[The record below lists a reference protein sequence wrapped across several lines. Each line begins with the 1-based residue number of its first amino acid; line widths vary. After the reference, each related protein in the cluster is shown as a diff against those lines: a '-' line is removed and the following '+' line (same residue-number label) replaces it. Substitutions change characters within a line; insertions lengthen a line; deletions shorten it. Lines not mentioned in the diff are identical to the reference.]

1 MSQSAGPFTDRYGLV
16 FGYDMSENVNCYKGE
31 PTTNIAYATNNYLN
45 SGSNWWVN
53 GGSTDFND
61 NDTSIPKPIIPNVD
75 TSNLRIFSSTVTGG
89 GSNQQLGSSIISISP
104 STQYTMSIYFWFQGS
119 TLQIPPYVRTAV
131 NNDSLG
137 YFEYNGSTNY
147 LNWPRGKWIRL
158 SKTFTTQA
166 NETGVYMSSYTGDYV
181 GEKLAYFGY
190 QLEQKDHMTPL
201 VLGTRG
207 INTGLYNLSDN
218 TPITLTTLSYDSSA
232 NFSFDGSD
240 DNMDADVQLTYGNC
254 SIEMICKW
262 TSSISDLFAAGTGSM
277 GDGLSG
283 GTYLMA
289 RATSSKFWIGMYSPQ
304 ILGGGWYNLDGSS
317 HAVATSLSTNTY
329 YHITLVNNQ
338 STWSFYVNG
347 SLAGSS
353 NHNYVSNTGA
363 TRLGIFRNHVQNV
376 GNAGEVKMFKVYNNQ
391 ALNSTDVSI
400 NYNNYKKR
408 YNI

>member
-1 MSQSAGPFTDRYGLV
+1 MSQSVGPGYNDSGLV
-16 FGYDMSENVNCYKGE
+16 FTYDTNDINCYRGE
-31 PTTNIAYATNNYLN
+31 PTTNIAYATSNNLTSN
-45 SGSNWWVN
+45 SNWWFN
-53 GGSTDFND
+53 GGASILSN
-61 NDTSIPKPIIPNVD
+61 NDTSLTKPIIPNVD
-75 TSNLRIFSSTVTGG
+75 TTNLHIFSSQVTIVGNQHI
-89 GSNQQLGSSIISISP
+89 GSAVIPVSP
-104 STQYTMSIYFWFQGS
+104 NTQYTMSIYFWFQGS
-119 TLQIPPYVRTAV
+119 TMQTQPHLRTAV
-131 NNDSLG
+131 NNT
-137 YFEYNGSTNY
+137 FVVAFNYNGDTNY
-147 LNWPRGKWIRL
+147 MNWPRGKWIRL
-158 SKTFTTQA
+158 SATYTTPG
-166 NETGVYMSSYTGDYV
+166 NETGLYMTSYTGDYV
-181 GEKLAYFGY
+181 GEKVAYFGY

-201 VLGTRG
+201 VLGTRSV
-207 INTGLYNLSDN
+207 NTGLYNLADN
-218 TPITLTTLSYDSSA
+218 TSITLTNLSYDSSA

-240 DNMDADVQLTYGNC
+240 DNIDADVQLTYGNC

-262 TSSISDLFAAGTGSM
+262 TSSISDLFAAGTGNM

-304 ILGGGWYNLDGSS
+304 VLGGGWYNLDGSS

-363 TRLGIFRNHVQNV
+363 TRLGIFRNHVQGV
-376 GNAGEVKMFKVYNNQ
+376 GNAGEVKIFKVYNNQ
-391 ALNSTDVSI
+391 TLNAADVLI

-408 YNI
+408 FNI

>member
-16 FGYDMSENVNCYKGE
+16 FGYDTSENVNSYKGE

-89 GSNQQLGSSIISISP
+89 GSNQQLGSSIIGISP

-119 TLQIPPYVRTAV
+119 TLQAAPYLRTAV
-131 NNDSLG
+131 NNNSLG
-137 YFEYNGSTNY
+137 AFAYNGDINY

-158 SKTFTTQA
+158 SVTFTTQS

-201 VLGTRG
+201 VLGTRSATQG
-207 INTGLYNLSDN
+207 LIDIVNNNTIDLSNISFDSNGNVQFDGTDDYINVSSSSNYSFGTGPFSIEVMIYPQSFSNYTHMVAFPDQSVFALKANVSDGQIYYYNPSFTTFGS
-218 TPITLTTLSYDSSA
+218 TPGWTLTLNQWNHVVLVRDGTTTYCYLNGILKGSPSGFSG
-232 NFSFDGSD
+232 NFSSQQMRIGWGWGGEFTTKKINVVKIYNKQLAASD
-240 DNMDADVQLTYGNC
+240 VL
-254 SIEMICKW
+254 
-262 TSSISDLFAAGTGSM
+262 
-277 GDGLSG
+277 
-283 GTYLMA
+283 
-289 RATSSKFWIGMYSPQ
+289 R
-304 ILGGGWYNLDGSS
+304 
-317 HAVATSLSTNTY
+317 
-329 YHITLVNNQ
+329 
-338 STWSFYVNG
+338 
-347 SLAGSS
+347 
-353 NHNYVSNTGA
+353 
-363 TRLGIFRNHVQNV
+363 
-376 GNAGEVKMFKVYNNQ
+376 
-391 ALNSTDVSI
+391 

-408 YNI
+408 FNI